1 MSEGIYDLDLLLRSF
16 PGYREWFVAD
26 AFEDLENYDAFN
38 VLKGSIRPGAEHIKW
53 LIIHS
58 SGDTLVDQTQ
68 SDSIYVHLFE
78 ESQQQGSSSPSSSEP
93 TKTDTTLNVNINTKV
108 HKDCSLNAEH
118 NQILKEEGYPEI
130 VSRFVLAE

>member
-16 PGYREWFVAD
+16 PSYKAWFVAD
-26 AFEDLENYDAFN
+26 AFGDLESYDAFN
-38 VLKGSIRPGAEHIKW
+38 TLKGTIRPGAEHIRW

-68 SDSIYVHLFE
+68 SDSIYVHLLE
-78 ESQQQGSSSPSSSEP
+78 ESGQQGSSSPSSSEP
-93 TKTDTTLNVNINTKV
+93 TKTDTTLNININIKV
-108 HKDCSLNAEH
+108 HKDYSLNAEH
-118 NQILKEEGYPEI
+118 NQILREEGYPEI